1 MRLFFE
7 MWGQGSSWSSLRS
20 AHVIFTSVSCFK
32 NLQRVD
38 DDGLR
43 LCQSPEHLA
52 LYSYTDVG
60 DGLEFH
66 HFDHC
71 SLDILEECSYLTNTE
86 VKFILVTTDLYVKDT
101 KLINKPRFLRLY
113 LRTCTVLKHRVWL
126 LRLTARPS
134 RKQHKFC

>member
-1 MRLFFE
+1 MLTFKRLLC
-7 MWGQGSSWSSLRS
+7 SLRS
-20 AHVIFTSVSCFK
+20 AHVIFTSVSCLK

-71 SLDILEECSYLTNTE
+71 SLDILEDSCNTP
-86 VKFILVTTDLYVKDT
+86 FHDLSM
-101 KLINKPRFLRLY
+101 LMQKPRFLRLY
-113 LRTCTVLKHRVWL
+113 LRTCTVLKHTVWL
-126 LRLTARPS
+126 LRLTTRPS
-134 RKQHKFC
+134 R